1 MGYELPRRIREGQQ
15 ANTKIAKIS
24 TSWDTSYHDG
34 YGDKKELVRASP
46 ANRDTTPPSGRVPSL
61 EGPRGDEVDLLTP
74 LTFYAV
80 HCLGTLKALTTP
92 VHLGVYVSDSIL

>member
-15 ANTKIAKIS
+15 VNTRIAKIS

-34 YGDKKELVRASP
+34 CSDKKGLVRASP
-46 ANRDTTPPSGRVPSL
+46 ANRDTTPLSGRAPSL

-74 LTFYAV
+74 LTFHSV
-80 HCLGTLKALTTP
+80 HRLGPLKALTTP
-92 VHLGVYVSDSIL
+92 VHFGVYVSDSIL